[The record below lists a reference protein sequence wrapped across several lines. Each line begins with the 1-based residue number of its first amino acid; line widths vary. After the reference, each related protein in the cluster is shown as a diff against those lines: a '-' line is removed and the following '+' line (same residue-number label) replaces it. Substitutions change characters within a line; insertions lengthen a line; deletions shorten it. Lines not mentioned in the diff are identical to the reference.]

1 MKTLAS
7 ILAMQAMF
15 ANPINFYSNGG
26 NGRRQST
33 KKTIMSPK
41 EYAKRKSRLRMI
53 KKNRSINHSK

>member
-7 ILAMQAMF
+7 ILAMSAMF
-15 ANPINFYSNGG
+15 ANPINLNSNGG
-26 NGRRQST
+26 NGRRQYN
-33 KKTIMSPK
+33 KKTIMSTK